1 MHNKNSIMPRAES
14 YLEIHE
20 PNSARYWHLVQ
31 EGTRHTLRFGS
42 LINHSE
48 TEQVKLFDT
57 EEEAQKAF
65 AKRIK
70 EKLRQGWVECQLH
83 PEFTLPTFASTMLD
97 YEPIGQE
104 ELSLFTPTT
113 VSNASES
120 VLRQWQRLGKMLYE
134 GLSLQGAASELRRDL
149 EPMEEALRE
158 IASWDCPDM
167 QKGVKR
173 TEHGHVLEVAYFIS
187 GMRVL
192 ILERGQLH
200 ATRALPR
207 WRTFW
212 YWHRPVASISE
223 SLVDDARTLLSRFTH
238 FCAEHLPTIIAKE
251 EKRVRE
257 EKVKSV
263 AEGNIA
269 LMVKSLMT
277 GKGYTY
283 QLLEAT
289 KTTKLRVKMR
299 EYVELSLPHRTFPK
313 RIGKLLPTL
322 ARVEELLA
330 STALFLGI
338 DSSISVFE
346 DSKLSWG
353 QVQRHFIPA
362 EPSYVRAS
370 IDFWEP
376 RIPECL
382 DLSPF
387 LNGESTRDEGSAL
400 ASLMALDIP
409 GLQMEGSWVDTTG
422 ELRAVKVWHG
432 EEQLLYI
439 DGDSLDICLTGNSHA
454 IRQETFPSLAQ
465 WKQQLCALSAFYES
479 QLPDYERAKEEAIK
493 KHTELREGQ
502 LALEES
508 IRRIMA
514 DSPYEW
520 ALELLPH
527 KWSTPL
533 PGRLFLLLAKRRV
546 LCLYFSYENVAEQV
560 AAIPQTMDLVLKTEK
575 DCKLTYKIG

>member
-1 MHNKNSIMPRAES
+1 MPRAES

-57 EEEAQKAF
+57 GEEAQKAF

-70 EKLRQGWVECQLH
+70 EKLRQGWSECQLY
-83 PEFTLPTFASTMLD
+83 PELALPTFAPTMLD

-104 ELSLFTPTT
+104 VLSLFTPTT

-134 GLSLQGAASELRRDL
+134 GLSLQGDAPELRPDL
-149 EPMEEALRE
+149 EPMEEALQE

-167 QKGVKR
+167 QKEVKR
-173 TEHGHVLEVAYFIS
+173 TKSGQFLEVAYFIK

-192 ILERGQLH
+192 TLERGQLH
-200 ATRALPR
+200 ATLALPR

-212 YWHRPVASISE
+212 YWHRPVASASE

-251 EKRVRE
+251 EKRIRE

-263 AEGNIA
+263 AEVNIA
-269 LMVKSLMT
+269 LMVKALLSE
-277 GKGYTY
+277 KGYSY
-283 QLLEAT
+283 QLLEET

-313 RIGKLLPTL
+313 RIGEVLPTL

-330 STALFLGI
+330 ATTLSLGI
-338 DSSISVFE
+338 DSSISAFTN
-346 DSKLSWG
+346 SKLAWG

-362 EPSYVRAS
+362 EPSYVRTS

-382 DLSPF
+382 DLSSF
-387 LNGESTRDEGSAL
+387 LNGGSPRDEISTL
-400 ASLMALDIP
+400 SSLMALDIP

-439 DGDSLDICLTGNSHA
+439 DDDSLDICLTGNRHA
-454 IRQETFPSLAQ
+454 IRPDAFPSLAQ
-465 WKQQLCALSAFYES
+465 WKQQLCALSSFYES
-479 QLPDYERAKEEAIK
+479 QLPDYERTKEEALA
-493 KHTELREGQ
+493 KHTALREGQ
-502 LALEES
+502 LELEES
-508 IRRIMA
+508 IRRITA
-514 DSPYEW
+514 ASPYEW
-520 ALELLPH
+520 ALELLPIQ
-527 KWSTPL
+527 WFNPM
-533 PGRLFLLLAKRRV
+533 PGRLYILLTKRRV
-546 LCLYFSYENVAEQV
+546 LCLYFSYENAGEQV
-560 AAIPQTMDLVLKTEK
+560 AAIPQTIDLVLKAEK